1 MNHKRPFYKSLWAA
15 VQGIW
20 YCLVQ
25 ERNMRI
31 HTVAALYVAGFST
44 FFGLNSTE
52 YAVLFLTFAL
62 VLCAEVVNTSIE
74 RLCDRDTVGFSQ
86 WAKVV
91 KDTAAGAV
99 LVCALF
105 ALGVAWNLFW
115 KPEVFPVIWDFFTA
129 CWWRLPLLAVSGLL
143 AIAFIIWGPG
153 PLLNKLRPP
162 RRK

>member
-1 MNHKRPFYKSLWAA
+1 
-15 VQGIW
+15 
-20 YCLVQ
+20 
-25 ERNMRI
+25 MRT
-31 HTVAALYVAGFST
+31 HTVAALYVTGFSG
-44 FFGLNSTE
+44 FFGLSRTE
-52 YAVLFLTFAL
+52 YAVLFLTFGL

-74 RLCDRDTVGFSQ
+74 RLCDRDTEGFSQ

-115 KPEVFPVIWDFFTA
+115 KPEIFPVIWSFFA
-129 CWWRLPLLAVSGLL
+129 AAWWRIPLLGMSGLL

-153 PLLNKLRPP
+153 PVLKRLRSP